1 MMKLRKP
8 RVAVP
13 VDIAPL
19 IDMVFL
25 LLLFFMLSSSFVTPQ
40 GIKVTLPEAGSS
52 KSSPASQLTISVT
65 KDHLIYLNDELVTL
79 EELES
84 RLDQSDATVPVVIR
98 ADKHAY
104 VDRLIELWDLCR
116 TSGFNKVH
124 IGTVSSP

>member
-1 MMKLRKP
+1 MMRLRKP

-25 LLLFFMLSSSFVTPQ
+25 LLLFFMLSSSFVAPQ

-52 KSSPASQLTISVT
+52 KSAPASTLTISVT
-65 KDHLIYLNDELVTL
+65 KDHLIYLNEELVTL
-79 EELES
+79 DELKGKLEK
-84 RLDQSDATVPVVIR
+84 SDHQLPVVIR

-104 VDRLIELWDLCR
+104 VDKLIDLWDMCR
-116 TSGFNKVH
+116 TTGFSKVH
-124 IGTVSSP
+124 IGTVGSP